1 MKNRH
6 PSIDNHDKTS
16 HCNIEESL
24 TKQRAEN
31 EGKESS
37 AVQVREG
44 DDDRTQDGRGNNGR
58 DVEQHDNRLGSEM
71 GGAGGGLD
79 GGGAGHGDSVQTVK
93 EAVGRKDLRYAPDD
107 NSPSSG
113 SIQSAG
119 ENHDTAG
126 GGFHGS
132 GMQQG
137 ALGDD
142 IRESSSG
149 ADTAGHGDVGRTQGL
164 KHAMNNVS

>member
-6 PSIDNHDKTS
+6 PSIDNYNKTS
-16 HCNIEESL
+16 NYNIEESL
-24 TKQRAEN
+24 TKQEAEN
-31 EGKESS
+31 EGKESN

-44 DDDRTQDGRGNNGR
+44 DDDRKQDGRGNNGR
-58 DVEQHDNRLGSEM
+58 DVEQHNNRLSAEM
-71 GGAGGGLD
+71 GGAGSGLN
-79 GGGAGHGDSVQTVK
+79 GGGAGHGDSIQTVK
-93 EAVGRKDLRYAPDD
+93 KAVGREDLRHAPDD
-107 NSPSSG
+107 NPPSSG

-126 GGFHGS
+126 GGLHGS

-142 IRESSSG
+142 IREPTSG
-149 ADTAGHGDVGRTQGL
+149 FDAAGHGDVGRTQGL
-164 KHAMNNVS
+164 KGKVNR